1 MKSLHWLAALCCG
14 VGALQAPAALAE
26 CLLDAPAM
34 LMLGRYD
41 PGAAQALPVSW
52 QLTVKPRHPKA
63 GCRARLQAEAT
74 DQAGHLL
81 LLGNDPAGL
90 RVALAQDASGRQ
102 ALAVAPQDLASFQLE
117 PDQQTQLVLW
127 AVRSPGQWID
137 PGLYRASL
145 HLSLLDEQGRTLER
159 REVDFQSIVPPLV
172 QAQFGQVS
180 SAAGI
185 SLTRLDFGE
194 LRQGASRRATLSV
207 QANTGYT
214 ITLGS
219 ANSGRLV
226 HSSQSREQIGY
237 QLRLDG
243 RPVALNQSLAGLSAI
258 RSGRQQH
265 EIEVEIGPM
274 QQVLAGEYRDSLLI
288 TISGQ

>member
-1 MKSLHWLAALCCG
+1 MKRWHWLTALLCG
-14 VGALQAPAALAE
+14 AGALQAPAAMAQ
-26 CLLDAPAM
+26 CVLDAPAL

-41 PGAAQALPVSW
+41 PGAAQAIPVSW
-52 QLTVKPRHPKA
+52 QLTVKSRHPRV
-63 GCRARLQAEAT
+63 GCRARLQAETT
-74 DQAGHLL
+74 DQSGHLL
-81 LLGNDPAGL
+81 LQGKDPAGL
-90 RVALAQDASGRQ
+90 RVALTQDASGRQ

-117 PDQQTQLVLW
+117 PDQQAQLLLW
-127 AVRSPGQWID
+127 ALRSPGQWLSH
-137 PGLYRASL
+137 GLYRGSM
-145 HLSLLDEQGRTLER
+145 HLNLLDEQGRTLDR
-159 REVDFQSIVPPLV
+159 REVDFQAIVPPVV
-172 QAQFGQVS
+172 QARFSQAN
-180 SAAGI
+180 SASGP
-185 SLTRLDFGE
+185 SLARLDFGE

-207 QANTGYT
+207 QANTGYL

-226 HSSQSREQIGY
+226 HSSQAREQIGY

-243 RPVALNQSLAGLSAI
+243 RPVALNQPLPGQSTL

-265 EIEVEIGPM
+265 DIEVEIGPM

>member
-1 MKSLHWLAALCCG
+1 MKRWHWLTVLLCG
-14 VGALQAPAALAE
+14 AGALQAPAAMAQCVLE
-26 CLLDAPAM
+26 APAL

-41 PGAAQALPVSW
+41 PGAAQAVPVSW
-52 QLTVKPRHPKA
+52 QLTVKPRHPRV
-63 GCRARLQAEAT
+63 GCRARLQAETT

-81 LLGNDPAGL
+81 LQGNDPAGL
-90 RVALAQDASGRQ
+90 RVALTQDASGRQ
-102 ALAVAPQDLASFQLE
+102 VLAAAPQDLASFQLE
-117 PDQQTQLVLW
+117 PDQQAQLQLW
-127 AVRSPGQWID
+127 ALRSPGQWLSH
-137 PGLYRASL
+137 GLYRGSL
-145 HLSLLDEQGRTLER
+145 HLSLLDEQGRTLDR
-159 REVDFQSIVPPLV
+159 REVDFQAIVPPVV
-172 QAQFGQVS
+172 QAQFSQAN
-180 SAAGI
+180 SATGP

-194 LRQGASRRATLSV
+194 LRQGASRRASLSV
-207 QANTGYT
+207 QANTGYL

-226 HSSQSREQIGY
+226 HSSQAREQIGY

-243 RPVALNQSLAGLSAI
+243 RPVALNQPLPGQSAL

-265 EIEVEIGPM
+265 DIEVEIGPM